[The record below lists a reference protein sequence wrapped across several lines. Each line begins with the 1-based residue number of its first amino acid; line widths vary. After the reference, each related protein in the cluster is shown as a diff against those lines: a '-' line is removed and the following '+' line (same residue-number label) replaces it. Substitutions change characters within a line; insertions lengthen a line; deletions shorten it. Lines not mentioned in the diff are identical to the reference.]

1 MKNRFRN
8 TGYAAI
14 AAVVGLFSATI
25 QAQDPLPKG
34 EMAGIYIGELKVQP
48 AVFESAQKNGKLLSI
63 KLAAQSLDTQFI
75 SALSSA
81 RIFQVLERKRKAD
94 VEQEQGFAATAVD
107 VNDKDAAQT
116 GKMAGAKYAFLPQI
130 DGFEDLVDIKEY
142 KAIGRTSMRRRLFLS
157 ATVSIVDTTTGRMLP
172 GVANVQMTQEEI
184 VENSQ
189 NNTGIQGSDIAVV
202 ELAKKVANSLCQD
215 AIALL
220 RPAKVLAV
228 TGQQVLIN
236 RGTPAGFKEG
246 MPVEFF
252 AFEEVKDEDSG
263 ETFRNEVS
271 VGKGS
276 VIRTDPKQSYAM
288 IEGANNLGVA
298 KGCIVKLIKEK
309 ITRPGVPVSAPGGS
323 FPEDPR
329 RVPAQP
335 ADSTPGSSE
344 KPIQFDS
351 DATVPVPPAG
361 TVKNTATQ
369 NPQPKA
375 PVTPE
380 NKDK

>member
-1 MKNRFRN
+1 MKKRIMN
-8 TGYAAI
+8 TGCAALAM
-14 AAVVGLFSATI
+14 AAGLFCAAT

-34 EMAGIYIGELKVQP
+34 EQAGIYIGELKVQP
-48 AVFESAQKNGKLLSI
+48 AVVESAQKIGKLLSI

-81 RIFQVLERKRKAD
+81 RVFQVMERKRKAD

-107 VNDKDAAQT
+107 VNDKDAAQA

-130 DGFEDLVDIKEY
+130 DGFEDMIDTQEY

-189 NNTGIQGSDIAVV
+189 NGTGLQGSNIAVV

-246 MPVEFF
+246 MQVDFF
-252 AFEEVKDEDSG
+252 AFEEIKDEDSG
-263 ETFRNEVS
+263 ETFRNEVP

-276 VIRTDPKQSYAM
+276 VTRADPKQSYAM
-288 IEGANNLGVA
+288 IEGNNLGVA
-298 KGCIVKLIKEK
+298 KGCIVKLVKVNAV
-309 ITRPGVPVSAPGGS
+309 RPGVPVSAPGGS
-323 FPEDPR
+323 FPEAPR

-335 ADSTPGSSE
+335 ADSTPGSSD
-344 KPIQFDS
+344 KPLQFDT

-361 TVKNTATQ
+361 AAKNAAPPMPPPA
-369 NPQPKA
+369 PQGTKA
-375 PVTPE
+375 S
-380 NKDK
+380 NK